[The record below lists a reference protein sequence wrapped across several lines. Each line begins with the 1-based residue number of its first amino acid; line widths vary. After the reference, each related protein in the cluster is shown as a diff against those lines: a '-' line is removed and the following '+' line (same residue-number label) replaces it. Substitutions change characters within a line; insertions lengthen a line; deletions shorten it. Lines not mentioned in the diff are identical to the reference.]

1 MFYVITAKSIRK
13 FLLWVLVLAIL
24 GWVVFALGSN
34 RSQRDNFG
42 TLADRWVIDFDRITI
57 IPPPEEELDSSPPE
71 EIEEPV
77 LPTGSSEVEMSTSVV
92 IGDPWYYDEEAGVH
106 LGDTELDQE
115 DSMTVS
121 GGTLSRSASS
131 SMVNVSR
138 VDPLEQF
145 AQFRLE
151 RDIGRSRQLEYLH
164 GVCRGIKVTEGRP

>member
-77 LPTGSSEVEMSTSVV
+77 LPTVPAKWRCPLVLSLVIPGTMMKRRESTWVTQS
-92 IGDPWYYDEEAGVH
+92 W
-106 LGDTELDQE
+106 TRR
-115 DSMTVS
+115 TV
-121 GGTLSRSASS
+121 
-131 SMVNVSR
+131 
-138 VDPLEQF
+138 
-145 AQFRLE
+145 
-151 RDIGRSRQLEYLH
+151 
-164 GVCRGIKVTEGRP
+164 